1 MKLCIVTHS
10 FAEGSGQGKVNYEV
24 VQEVIRRGH
33 RATLLSSDISPELE
47 NHPQITWAS
56 INVAGW
62 PTELAKNMAFSAQ
75 CAYWLQRHRAEFD
88 LIQVNGAITSASANV
103 NAVHFVHSA
112 WLQSP
117 AHTFQIRRDFYGVY
131 QWLYTALNAY
141 WEKQAFQRS
150 DVIVAVSEKIAQE
163 LIAMGV
169 PPHKVRVIV
178 NGVDAETFAPGPIN
192 RSALNLPEAAPIA
205 LFAGDIQTARKNLDT
220 ILSALT
226 QIPDLHLAIAGRT
239 QGSPYPT
246 MANQLGIAER
256 THFLGYRRDIP
267 ALMKAADF
275 FVFPSRYEA
284 CTLVLLE
291 AMASGLPVITAV
303 TAGGAELV
311 TSESGIVLSDPNDVQ
326 GLAQGMARLAMDD
339 ERRQL
344 MGQAA
349 RAVAEQHRWK
359 SMAGKYL
366 TLFEEMQPSQ
376 LHHKS
381 TLSQV

>member
-349 RAVAEQHRWK
+349 RAVAEQHSWK

>member
-47 NHPQITWAS
+47 NHPQITWTPIKVAS
-56 INVAGW
+56 W

-88 LIQVNGAITSASANV
+88 LIQVNGAITSASSNV

-178 NGVDAETFAPGPIN
+178 NGVDAEAFAPGPIN
-192 RSALNLPEAAPIA
+192 RSALNLPEAAPLA